1 MKLVLNLLI
10 LTLITPMIF
19 GAQIVLQNPKVNELA
34 PTFSSMDS
42 NGSVVKL
49 SDFVG
54 TPVIL
59 EWTNHDCPYVARH
72 YEENN
77 MQTAQKIAHDKG
89 FIWLSVISSTPGDQG
104 HVSPKKANELSLTR
118 NAYPTH
124 VLLDESGDIGM
135 MYGAK
140 TTPHMYIIDA
150 QGILRYKG
158 AIDDIGSGMKFF
170 KTSFA
175 DATNYINT
183 QLDDVIQGNSL
194 KVVSTV
200 AYGCSVK
207 YNYD

>member
-72 YEENN
+72 YEDR
-77 MQTAQKIAHDKG
+77 HY
-89 FIWLSVISSTPGDQG
+89 
-104 HVSPKKANELSLTR
+104 KK
-118 NAYPTH
+118 
-124 VLLDESGDIGM
+124 D
-135 MYGAK
+135 
-140 TTPHMYIIDA
+140 
-150 QGILRYKG
+150 
-158 AIDDIGSGMKFF
+158 F
-170 KTSFA
+170 
-175 DATNYINT
+175 
-183 QLDDVIQGNSL
+183 
-194 KVVSTV
+194 
-200 AYGCSVK
+200 
-207 YNYD
+207 